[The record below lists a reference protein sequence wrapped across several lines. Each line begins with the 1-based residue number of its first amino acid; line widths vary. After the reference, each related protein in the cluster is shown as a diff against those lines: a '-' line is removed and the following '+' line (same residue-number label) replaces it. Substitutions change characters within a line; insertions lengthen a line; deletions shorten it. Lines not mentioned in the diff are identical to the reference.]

1 MFGFSAGTMFMG
13 GGGSSGGSGGGGGI
27 GAPGSDVGRGGGGR
41 AGSSSGGSSGGGSD
55 RGGIGAPGSDVGRG
69 GGGRAGNSGG
79 SSNTGPGTNPGRPGG
94 ESGMRGAGSSSGTNN
109 ESVSGS
115 GRARDNFSVTNRSS
129 SNMMSFGSRRD
140 ANVGTVG
147 GFRGTRS
154 LGGRGNSSMS
164 DGLVTGGSVT
174 AESVDP
180 TSRRTGPVGRASVNS
195 LRDQAVG
202 GLITR
207 GRNKF
212 SGVLEEAQDDGML
225 RDSLG
230 FISPVLGLGEM
241 LIGDTADNKKAAQ
254 NYMDYMNEQ
263 SDLLG
268 VSLEEAGMENDPSAI
283 RTAIRDAQ
291 FPFANQ
297 ESIAGQAIVGQRPE
311 RQAPDFDNRGGGGN
325 DQPIIPPVPTVPAPT
340 QPSESEETETG
351 PYGGSLGNYSSY
363 ARRFF
368 SRV

>member
-1 MFGFSAGTMFMG
+1 
-13 GGGSSGGSGGGGGI
+13 
-27 GAPGSDVGRGGGGR
+27 
-41 AGSSSGGSSGGGSD
+41 
-55 RGGIGAPGSDVGRG
+55 
-69 GGGRAGNSGG
+69 
-79 SSNTGPGTNPGRPGG
+79 
-94 ESGMRGAGSSSGTNN
+94 
-109 ESVSGS
+109 
-115 GRARDNFSVTNRSS
+115 
-129 SNMMSFGSRRD
+129 MSFGSRRD

-202 GLITR
+202 GLIAR

-241 LIGDTADNKKAAQ
+241 LIGDTADNKKAAE
-254 NYMDYMNEQ
+254 NYMDYMDEQ

-268 VSLEEAGMENDPSAI
+268 VSLEEADMENDPSAI

-297 ESIAGQAIVGQRPE
+297 ERIAGQAIVGQRPE
-311 RQAPDFDNRGGGGN
+311 TQAPDFDNRGGGGN
-325 DQPIIPPVPTVPAPT
+325 DQPTILPSPAVPAPT
-340 QPSESEETETG
+340 QPSESEEAETG